1 MSEEAGFGPSRTPAR
16 RRATRPPVATASG
29 QLTFPHPHFLTHKM
43 GAQLAEAGSQ
53 WAQGA
58 DARCRRRP
66 RGRRVVRS
74 RGISV
79 SGPKPSPHRRR
90 RPEGR
95 GRRAPALSGPGWGV
109 FPAPWP
115 LLCPVPVG
123 PPDPASQRARKGHP
137 RSPPLTPLE
146 SQREKRES
154 SGSLVRAPAGPGAMS
169 LTESFV
175 RPRAKEPEGAGPDCL
190 LLRFPT
196 WVSPMRILGL
206 ALRPPVGKSVPAH
219 HRCHSSNV
227 LKGARCIMYTLVP

>member
-43 GAQLAEAGSQ
+43 GEQLAEAGSQ

-58 DARCRRRP
+58 DARCRRGP

-90 RPEGR
+90 RPGGR

-109 FPAPWP
+109 LPAPWP

-146 SQREKRES
+146 SQREKCES

-169 LTESFV
+169 LTDSGLLREAQSQ
-175 RPRAKEPEGAGPDCL
+175 GAGGGRARLSASPVPYL
-190 LLRFPT
+190 GFSNAHP
-196 WVSPMRILGL
+196 WVGSEASCREVC
-206 ALRPPVGKSVPAH
+206 ARPPP
-219 HRCHSSNV
+219 
-227 LKGARCIMYTLVP
+227 LP